1 MILGTAHT
9 WHLGFPQVP
18 TEGQTMATA
27 AGQEPDLTQ
36 SGDNWLA
43 RMALRFT
50 AFTEKWL
57 PDALGFVLVGTF
69 AVFALGLATGE
80 KLFGAP
86 SDPAATS
93 GYGLIDAWGQGFWS
107 LITFTL
113 QMAMIIIAGYAVAVS
128 PPVGRL
134 IATVARVPRTP
145 RGAIAF
151 TAAVAMVTSYL
162 NWAFSL
168 IFTAILAKEI
178 ARRVTGVDYR
188 ALGAMAFLGLGT
200 VWAQGLSGSAAL
212 QVAGSASSPPAVQ
225 KVIEQGRGSGLIP
238 LTDTIFL
245 WQGIAA
251 TAIVFVVAVGMAWF
265 LSPSPQRA
273 KTAEQLGIELG
284 PGVAEERSQLRRN
297 RPGEWI
303 EYSPVF
309 AILLFVLGVWYL
321 ARHFAL
327 AEGSALN
334 ALDLNTVNLILIL
347 LALILHWRPV
357 RLAQAVKDGSP
368 AASGVLL
375 QFPLYGGIFGMIAF
389 TGLSKTIAGWLVSVS
404 NQFFYPAFIAIYSC
418 VLGVFVPSGGSKW
431 VIEAPYVLDAANQLH
446 VNQGWV
452 VVVYDLGEA
461 SANLLQPF
469 WMLPTLT
476 ILGLKARDIMGYTF
490 AMFLV
495 CFPLVLVL
503 ITLFARTL
511 TFP

>member
-1 MILGTAHT
+1 
-9 WHLGFPQVP
+9 
-18 TEGQTMATA
+18 MATA
-27 AGQEPDLTQ
+27 PPPEPDLTATR
-36 SGDNWLA
+36 DNLLA

-50 AFTEKWL
+50 AFTERWL

-69 AVFALGLATGE
+69 AVFALGLLTGE
-80 KLFGAP
+80 KLLGAP
-86 SDPAATS
+86 SDPDATS
-93 GYGLIDAWGQGFWS
+93 GFGLVDAWGQGFWS

-113 QMAMIIIAGYAVAVS
+113 QMAMIIVSGYAVAVS
-128 PPVGRL
+128 PPMGRL
-134 IATVARVPRTP
+134 IARIAKVPHTP
-145 RGAIAF
+145 RAAVAF
-151 TAAVAMVTSYL
+151 TAAVAMLTSYL

-178 ARRVTGVDYR
+178 ARRVSGVDYR

-200 VWAQGLSGSAAL
+200 VWAQGLSGTAAL
-212 QVAGSASSPPAVQ
+212 QVASSSSSPDAVQ
-225 KVIEQGRGSGLIP
+225 KVVSQGRGSGLIP

-245 WQGIAA
+245 WQGLVA
-251 TAIVFVVAVGMAWF
+251 TAIVFVIAVGTAWL
-265 LSPSPQRA
+265 LSPAPERA

-284 PGVAEERSQLRRN
+284 PGVGEVRERPKRT

-309 AILLFVLGVWYL
+309 TILLFALGAWYL
-321 ARHFAL
+321 ARHFAH
-327 AEGSALN
+327 AQGNALN

-357 RLAQAVKDGSP
+357 HLAQAFKDGTP

-404 NQFFYPAFIAIYSC
+404 NQFFFPALIAVYSWL
-418 VLGVFVPSGGSKW
+418 LGVFVPSGGSKW

-495 CFPLVLVL
+495 CFPVVLVL
-503 ITLFARTL
+503 ITLLARTL
-511 TFP
+511 AFP

>member
-1 MILGTAHT
+1 MTAT
-9 WHLGFPQVP
+9 PRQNE
-18 TEGQTMATA
+18 TTA
-27 AGQEPDLTQ
+27 GRDTSRE
-36 SGDNWLA
+36 NWLA
-43 RMALRFT
+43 RLALRFT

-69 AVFALGLATGE
+69 VVFALGLVTGE
-80 KLFGAP
+80 KLLGAP
-86 SDPAATS
+86 SDPAATT
-93 GYGLIDAWGQGFWS
+93 GYGLVDAWGQGFWS

-113 QMAMIIIAGYAVAVS
+113 QMAMIIIGGYAVAVS

-134 IATVARVPRTP
+134 IARIARVPRTP

-151 TAAVAMVTSYL
+151 TAAIAMISAYL

-168 IFTAILAKEI
+168 VFTAILAKEI
-178 ARRVTGVDYR
+178 ARRLSGVDYR

-212 QVAGSASSPPAVQ
+212 QVASKASSPPAVQ
-225 KVIEQGRGSGLIP
+225 KIIAEGRGDGSGLIP

-245 WQGIAA
+245 WQGVAV
-251 TAIVFVVAVGMAWF
+251 TAIIFVIAVATAWF
-265 LSPSPQRA
+265 LSPSPARA
-273 KTAEQLGIELG
+273 KTAEQLGIDLG
-284 PGVAEERSQLRRN
+284 SSLAEQRTRVRRG

-303 EYSPVF
+303 EHSPLF
-309 AILLFVLGVWYL
+309 AILVFVLGAWYL
-321 ARHFAL
+321 ARYFSRAQ
-327 AEGSALN
+327 GSALN

-347 LALILHWRPV
+347 LALLLHWRPV
-357 RLAQAVKDGSP
+357 SLAQAVKEGSP

-404 NQFFYPAFIAIYSC
+404 NGFLYPAFIAVYSWF
-418 VLGVFVPSGGSKW
+418 LGVFVPSGGGKW
-431 VIEAPYVLDAANQLH
+431 VIEAPYVIDAGNQLEVH
-446 VNQGWV
+446 QGWL

-495 CFPLVLVL
+495 CFPAVL
-503 ITLFARTL
+503 ILVTLFAQTL
-511 TFP
+511 SFG